1 MPCASHSL
9 GAGAILAANHGMFTR
24 DRQVSI
30 RASAKPGRGGV
41 GLRGCDFKCS
51 KHVYAMISRQS
62 PDVIWLEVLKPSD
75 PAVKAFARRNK
86 LGYPDQRYL
95 DHGDTFDAFLMELDL
110 DRTRKEGG
118 FFQSSVVPKKKE
130 EVGSVY
136 PSLLELEDIHTWVLE
151 STRCRLTL
159 CSVQASP
166 SRHFCEGRVDCQM
179 IAHCNRSHASR
190 LLCIDCPIWARF
202 KASGEQD
209 LDGFDD
215 VDEEHGEEEDED
227 EDMPDD
233 DDDDGE
239 HEAAATAAA
248 ELDAAEHELEGEEG
262 IFVRG
267 PVDAFTGF
275 SQASAA
281 GCTLACLLPAC
292 LPITSSVPQSNREP
306 SSWKDTHHHRCHHH
320 RAHWP
325 ACCLP
330 ACPTSHCHSVRPRL
344 SLSGLELNP
353 GDAPARNLGVDAPR
367 SSTRPAV
374 PVHGLESA
382 EAPVGASGSGDDEE
396 REAAASASAGLAAAP
411 CLGASAA
418 PGTAA
423 ASATEPDRAVLS
435 AAASASRQAAAP
447 SHGASAA
454 GTAAA
459 SARAVSTPPPLATLE
474 QAKAVKPFDVID
486 VLFSATQW
494 HTAVV
499 QRVDQVW
506 HHRCCPRCAALAALA
521 APPLLPSPRRPCLCC
536 SAA

>member
-1 MPCASHSL
+1 
-9 GAGAILAANHGMFTR
+9 MFTR

-179 IAHCNRSHASR
+179 IAHDRSHASR

-227 EDMPDD
+227 EDMPPDD

-267 PVDAFTGF
+267 PVDAFAGF

-281 GCTLACLLPAC
+281 ACTLACLLPAC

-306 SSWKDTHHHRCHHH
+306 SSWKDAHHHRCHHH

-418 PGTAA
+418 PGKAA

-506 HHRCCPRCAALAALA
+506 HHRCCPRRAALA
-521 APPLLPSPRRPCLCC
+521 
-536 SAA
+536 SAAA

>member
-1 MPCASHSL
+1 M
-9 GAGAILAANHGMFTR
+9 AANHGMFTR

-179 IAHCNRSHASR
+179 IAHDRSHASR

-215 VDEEHGEEEDED
+215 VDEEQGEEEDED
-227 EDMPDD
+227 SS
-233 DDDDGE
+233 
-239 HEAAATAAA
+239 AT
-248 ELDAAEHELEGEEG
+248 
-262 IFVRG
+262 
-267 PVDAFTGF
+267 
-275 SQASAA
+275 
-281 GCTLACLLPAC
+281 
-292 LPITSSVPQSNREP
+292 
-306 SSWKDTHHHRCHHH
+306 
-320 RAHWP
+320 
-325 ACCLP
+325 
-330 ACPTSHCHSVRPRL
+330 
-344 SLSGLELNP
+344 
-353 GDAPARNLGVDAPR
+353 
-367 SSTRPAV
+367 
-374 PVHGLESA
+374 VHG
-382 EAPVGASGSGDDEE
+382 
-396 REAAASASAGLAAAP
+396 
-411 CLGASAA
+411 
-418 PGTAA
+418 
-423 ASATEPDRAVLS
+423 
-435 AAASASRQAAAP
+435 
-447 SHGASAA
+447 
-454 GTAAA
+454 
-459 SARAVSTPPPLATLE
+459 
-474 QAKAVKPFDVID
+474 
-486 VLFSATQW
+486 
-494 HTAVV
+494 
-499 QRVDQVW
+499 
-506 HHRCCPRCAALAALA
+506 
-521 APPLLPSPRRPCLCC
+521 
-536 SAA
+536 

>member
-1 MPCASHSL
+1 
-9 GAGAILAANHGMFTR
+9 MFTR

-179 IAHCNRSHASR
+179 IAHDRSHASR

-215 VDEEHGEEEDED
+215 VDEEQGEEEDED
-227 EDMPDD
+227 EDMPPDD

-262 IFVRG
+262 IFARG
-267 PVDAFTGF
+267 PVDALTGF

-306 SSWKDTHHHRCHHH
+306 SSWKDAHHHRCHHH
-320 RAHWP
+320 HAHWP

-330 ACPTSHCHSVRPRL
+330 HITL
-344 SLSGLELNP
+344 S
-353 GDAPARNLGVDAPR
+353 
-367 SSTRPAV
+367 V
-374 PVHGLESA
+374 PVS
-382 EAPVGASGSGDDEE
+382 
-396 REAAASASAGLAAAP
+396 
-411 CLGASAA
+411 
-418 PGTAA
+418 
-423 ASATEPDRAVLS
+423 
-435 AAASASRQAAAP
+435 
-447 SHGASAA
+447 
-454 GTAAA
+454 
-459 SARAVSTPPPLATLE
+459 
-474 QAKAVKPFDVID
+474 
-486 VLFSATQW
+486 
-494 HTAVV
+494 
-499 QRVDQVW
+499 
-506 HHRCCPRCAALAALA
+506 
-521 APPLLPSPRRPCLCC
+521 
-536 SAA
+536 